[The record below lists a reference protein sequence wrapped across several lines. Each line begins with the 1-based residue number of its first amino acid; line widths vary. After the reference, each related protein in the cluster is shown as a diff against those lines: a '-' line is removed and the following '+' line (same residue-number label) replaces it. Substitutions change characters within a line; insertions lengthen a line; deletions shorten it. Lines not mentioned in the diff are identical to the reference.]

1 MKKIILGV
9 LGVALL
15 CSCSKDEY
23 EVSPTYLEQQL
34 SFEGDYITYY
44 VINAQGMISETL
56 VATYEGVEY
65 TTDDM
70 PRDNGDTFVFPITYP
85 NLAVTLDSNIPK
97 EQITFTLGGKQIN

>member
-9 LGVALL
+9 LSLALL
-15 CSCSKDEY
+15 CSCSKDE
-23 EVSPTYLEQQL
+23 
-34 SFEGDYITYY
+34 
-44 VINAQGMISETL
+44 
-56 VATYEGVEY
+56 YEGVEY

-97 EQITFTLGGKQIN
+97 ELITFTLGGKQIN

>member
-9 LGVALL
+9 LSVALL

-44 VINAQGMISETL
+44 VVNAKDMLNETL

-70 PRDNGDTFVFPITYP
+70 PRDNGGSFDFPITYP
-85 NLAVTLDSNIPK
+85 NLAVTLDSNIPR
-97 EQITFTLGGKQIN
+97 EQIKFTLGDKELK

>member
-9 LGVALL
+9 LSVALL

-23 EVSPTYLEQQL
+23 EVSPTYLEQQP

-97 EQITFTLGGKQIN
+97 ELITFTLGGKQIN